1 MTLFFFHD
9 SVIQMAVFETQCN
22 VNGCTF
28 NGCDGQGTNTC
39 ENQIIKKL
47 NQVQRSVD
55 SLKIS
60 GTSIKG

>member
-1 MTLFFFHD
+1 MTLFIFYD

-28 NGCDGQGTNTC
+28 NGCGGRENNTC
-39 ENQIIKKL
+39 GNEVIKKL
-47 NQVQRSVD
+47 NQIQSSVD
-55 SLKIS
+55 SLKNS